1 MAFSNVSRIRN
12 PIILYF
18 SACAVLMFY
27 DTFFQSR
34 VLLDF
39 FDKLMS
45 VLSPV
50 IYGLVFAYLLAPIV
64 DFFDRY
70 IQKGLPKVKSSLV
83 RGLSILVTWI
93 CVIALIYLMFS
104 ILIPELVDS
113 TKTLADNFESYYKT
127 VYNWV
132 NSLVENQTIF
142 SDDIYSDQLLSAL
155 NGYYDKLVKW
165 VTDTVI
171 PQAQAYATDLY
182 DWDKK
187 AAYTVRIYEALMK
200 RAPLGG
206 FTDYL

>member
-1 MAFSNVSRIRN
+1 MKQNKTYLHLGVTLIV
-12 PIILYF
+12 

-50 IYGLVFAYLLAPIV
+50 IYGLAFAYLLAPIV

-132 NSLVENQTIF
+132 NSLVENQAIF

-155 NGYYDKLVKW
+155 NG
-165 VTDTVI
+165 
-171 PQAQAYATDLY
+171 
-182 DWDKK
+182 
-187 AAYTVRIYEALMK
+187 
-200 RAPLGG
+200 
-206 FTDYL
+206 